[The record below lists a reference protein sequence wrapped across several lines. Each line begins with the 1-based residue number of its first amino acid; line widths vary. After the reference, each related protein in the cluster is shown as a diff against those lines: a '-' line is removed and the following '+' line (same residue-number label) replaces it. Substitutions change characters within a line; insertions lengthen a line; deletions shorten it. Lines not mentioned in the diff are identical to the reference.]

1 MKGPITFAPMLIDH
15 YAILGLPPSAS
26 VSEIKS
32 AYRSMARQH
41 HPDLNPQDP
50 GAIDRFRAI
59 HTAYQTLTHPSL
71 KQAYLEKRWYAQH
84 QHQSL
89 QSKALSF
96 EQLLKQLVELER
108 FVATL
113 DPHRMDRNGL
123 HQHLLQCIELLKQV
137 NIDSFCQQQEIE
149 SSLRLIVA
157 CSEPLT
163 FVQAKSI
170 HERLYPWL
178 NKLDR
183 SELLSIAWLT
193 KKKNQETWQRW
204 TPWIVFALTT
214 LITVWIWK
222 SA

>member
-1 MKGPITFAPMLIDH
+1 
-15 YAILGLPPSAS
+15 
-26 VSEIKS
+26 
-32 AYRSMARQH
+32 MARQH

-84 QHQSL
+84 QYQSL

-123 HQHLLQCIELLKQV
+123 HEHLLQCIELLKQV
-137 NIDSFCQQQEIE
+137 NIDSFSQQQEIE
-149 SSLRLIVA
+149 SSLQLIVA